1 MSDELER
8 LMREATPGPWE
19 VSERAKDWRPQVVST
34 ERGPICTMHIPEIGD
49 ADLNADLIVAAVN
62 ALPELL
68 AIKAE
73 RDRAQRACEQM
84 GERIAYLENSV
95 REIGAAIING
105 ATDTLWMGDQIS
117 DESVVDF
124 ICNLTGD
131 DPSLLG
137 TFARAALNQEPGTT
151 EVFQE
156 LAKKQEPL
164 GAEFEAAIGD
174 RSTLYET

>member
-1 MSDELER
+1 MNELEK
-8 LMREATPGPWE
+8 LLAEATPSGDWSVDENTVWSNGRGVPIADVRIGAPIWYKGPKLPYQ
-19 VSERAKDWRPQVVST
+19 A
-34 ERGPICTMHIPEIGD
+34 
-49 ADLNADLIVAAVN
+49 NAALIVAAVN

-68 AIKAE
+68 AAKAE

-84 GERIAYLENSV
+84 GARITYLENSL

-117 DESVVDF
+117 DETIVDF

-137 TFARAALNQEPGTT
+137 TFARAALNQETKP
-151 EVFQE
+151 
-156 LAKKQEPL
+156 
-164 GAEFEAAIGD
+164 
-174 RSTLYET
+174 